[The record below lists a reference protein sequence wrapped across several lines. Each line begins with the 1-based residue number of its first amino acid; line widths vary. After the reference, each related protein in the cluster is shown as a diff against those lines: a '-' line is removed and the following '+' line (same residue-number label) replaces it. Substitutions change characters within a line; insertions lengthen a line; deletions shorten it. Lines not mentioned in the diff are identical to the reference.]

1 MVKITNQVITL
12 IQNGESFSAVARILN
27 CSRNTV
33 KNKFRKHVEN
43 HPLAVPSNLW
53 GIPIK
58 DVAAI
63 VQRKND
69 GDRVEDIARNFEI
82 SKSYVYK
89 LIKGYTN
96 ASR

>member
-12 IQNGESFSAVARILN
+12 IQDGESFSAIARILN

-33 KNKFRKHVEN
+33 KSKFWEHIES

-53 GIPIK
+53 GIPTK
-58 DVAAI
+58 DVAVI

-69 GDRVEDIARNFEI
+69 GDRVEDIARDFKI
-82 SKSYVYK
+82 SKSYIYK

>member
-12 IQNGESFSAVARILN
+12 IQDGESFSSVARILN

-33 KNKFRKHVEN
+33 KSKFWEYVDN

-53 GIPIK
+53 GIPTK
-58 DVAAI
+58 DVIRI

-69 GDRVEDIARNFEI
+69 GDRVEDIARDFEI

-89 LIKGYTN
+89 LIKGYIN

>member
-12 IQNGESFSAVARILN
+12 IQSGESFSAIARILN

-33 KNKFRKHVEN
+33 KNKFWKYVKN
-43 HPLAVPSNLW
+43 HPLVVPSNLW
-53 GIPIK
+53 GISTK
-58 DVAAI
+58 DIARI

-69 GDRVEDIARNFEI
+69 GDRVKDIAIDFEI